1 MGRSQVNI
9 ELPDGTILEGIP
21 EGTTKP
27 QLIEK
32 LKASGYDV
40 KPLMD
45 ELTKETSEKI
55 KNSAVEGMSGIQKFN
70 AGMGKAVYD
79 LGRGAGQL
87 TGFLDQKDIA
97 EARSM
102 DAPLMNT
109 SAGKWGNVTGNVLS
123 SVPAAFVPGA
133 NTAVGAS
140 LIGAGMGGLQPTAE
154 GESRLMN
161 AAVGAGAGLAG
172 YGLGKGLNK
181 AVSAASSK
189 VSGIE
194 RKVAERAAADAAAET
209 ASARSAAGNAAQ
221 NAYRQLE
228 HLRELGAMRALTPD
242 EALIAANLEK
252 ELASKAMEKLVP
264 AVAQKESTA
273 AAFKEALETEG
284 KRAADLTAN
293 RLSGSEVKSQIMAR
307 VKRYGPAALGGF
319 IGNMI
324 FPGLGGTVGGIA
336 TGLTLRPALRSVV
349 NLSKNPAVQ
358 HQMLSPLANS
368 GLLSNSNL
376 PRTLGLLG
384 PSLYAANQ

>member
-1 MGRSQVNI
+1 MNI
-9 ELPDGTILEGIP
+9 ELPDGTVLEGIP
-21 EGTTKP
+21 EGTTKI
-27 QLIEK
+27 QLIAK
-32 LKASGYDV
+32 LRASGYNV
-40 KPLMD
+40 KPLI
-45 ELTKETSEKI
+45 EEVIKETSEKG
-55 KNSAVEGMSGIQKFN
+55 KNSAIEGMSDIQKFW
-70 AGMGKAVYD
+70 AGAGKAVYD

-87 TGFLDQKDIA
+87 TGFLDQKDID
-97 EARSM
+97 EARKL
-102 DAPLMNT
+102 DAPLMST
-109 SAGKWGNVTGNVLS
+109 GAGKWGNVTGNVLS
-123 SVPAAFVPGA
+123 SIPAAFIPGA

-140 LIGAGMGGLQPTAE
+140 LIGAGMGALQPTAQ

-161 AAVGAGAGLAG
+161 TAIGAGAGLAG

-181 AVSAASSK
+181 AVSAASNKIS
-189 VSGIE
+189 SIE
-194 RKVAERAAADAAAET
+194 RKVAERAALDAAAET

-264 AVAQKESTA
+264 AVAQKEATA
-273 AAFKEALETEG
+273 AAFKEALETET
-284 KRAADLTAN
+284 KRAADLTAK
-293 RLSGSEVKSQIMAR
+293 RLSGSEVSNQLMAR
-307 VKRYGPAALGGF
+307 IKRYGPAALGGF

-349 NLSKNPAVQ
+349 NLAKNPAVQ

-368 GLLSNSNL
+368 GLLANPAL
-376 PRTLGLLG
+376 PRGLGLLG
-384 PSLYAANQ
+384 PSIYFGNQ